1 MRERTCQ
8 YILHNNHED
17 TGSGT
22 ELSLSLT
29 HTQTQ
34 NDEGRGEGISEI
46 ILIFISNKTGVS

>member
-8 YILHNNHED
+8 YILHYNHED